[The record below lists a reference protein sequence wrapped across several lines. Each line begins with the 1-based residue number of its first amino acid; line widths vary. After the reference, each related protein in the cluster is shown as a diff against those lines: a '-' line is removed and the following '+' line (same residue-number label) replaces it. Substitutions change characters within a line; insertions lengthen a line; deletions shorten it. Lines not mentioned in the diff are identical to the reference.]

1 MHVARPQTALG
12 STLDTEIPI
21 VLARTT
27 RPLTGREISRLVR
40 RGSQSGVN
48 RALRRLEAHGIV
60 DAQQAGRS
68 VLRTLNREHLAA
80 PAVEALAGLRLE
92 LLRRLRESLKTWNPP
107 PLHAS
112 LFGSAAR
119 EDGDTS
125 SDVDVF
131 LVRPRSVRAD
141 DRRWR
146 NQIES
151 WVGLVRRWTG
161 NRVSLSEVSQ
171 PDLVRLRRRRPAIAA
186 SLEADAITLAGPD
199 ARKLL
204 GEGEP

>member
-12 STLDTEIPI
+12 STLDTEILI

-60 DAQQAGRS
+60 EAQQAGRS

>member
-12 STLDTEIPI
+12 STLDTEILI